1 MTVNTITLP
10 TDFSYVYYVTAN
22 AALQRGD
29 DRFVATSDDSKL
41 LEEFLSDGVD
51 VLIDALGVYYNGMVA
66 ETAGDKINYTMPAN
80 WAGTTTA
87 VTNLANSLLNNFVL
101 ARWWNMC
108 GVANGADE
116 EVKRIAVEIT
126 NVLDKRTKPT

>member
-1 MTVNTITLP
+1 MTDNTITLP
-10 TDFSYVYYVTAN
+10 SDFEYVYYVTAN

-51 VLIDALGVYYNGMVA
+51 ILIDALGVYYNGM
-66 ETAGDKINYTMPAN
+66 EESSIKYKMPAN

-126 NVLDKRTKPT
+126 NVLDKRTKPSIT